1 MLLSAPCGLL
11 DLLRRLGQCHQAR
24 EREVRAQLVERGHS
38 HTLSWRMVGSA
49 PRRELFA
56 GRMGWRTGPP
66 AAVFGGGGCVW
77 GADGDVDAQR
87 EPRACCSTQQ
97 LMVGF
102 VQAALSAPLSSS
114 VLQWWR
120 GSHRQSSY
128 HFMQLLGGLLLCCF
142 CFSRGVGSVLMATL
156 HHLRAELTCSSCCVH
171 CSASFPLCCRRL
183 NKIRP
188 RRRLLP
194 CPCDDFGTASAEP
207 DPNPP
212 HHAADV
218 PEPSAASWLQLHQSA
233 VLHRGTGAPQ
243 HLPVRARRVPCE
255 FP

>member
-1 MLLSAPCGLL
+1 MGRVFARESQAGAPKEEQRRDCLSLTASVGWGEEAMLLSAPCGLL

-56 GRMGWRTGPP
+56 GRMGWRTVAPSCC
-66 AAVFGGGGCVW
+66 VLRGGGFW
-77 GADGDVDAQR
+77 GADGDVEAQR

-120 GSHRQSSY
+120 GSHRQSSC
-128 HFMQLLGGLLLCCF
+128 HFTQLL
-142 CFSRGVGSVLMATL
+142 RV
-156 HHLRAELTCSSCCVH
+156 
-171 CSASFPLCCRRL
+171 
-183 NKIRP
+183 
-188 RRRLLP
+188 
-194 CPCDDFGTASAEP
+194 
-207 DPNPP
+207 
-212 HHAADV
+212 
-218 PEPSAASWLQLHQSA
+218 SA
-233 VLHRGTGAPQ
+233 VL
-243 HLPVRARRVPCE
+243 LLL
-255 FP
+255 